1 MQDKKG
7 STIESPRNSKKE
19 APILSIDTNCVN
31 CHNNPSAADR
41 QLLLH
46 SFKMACLSYKP
57 KQIEYKD
64 KVYGRLEVLDIKKS
78 MIQ

>member
-1 MQDKKG
+1 M
-7 STIESPRNSKKE
+7 
-19 APILSIDTNCVN
+19 N

-64 KVYGRLEVLDIKKS
+64 RVYGRLEVLDIKKS